1 MSYSFSLRAATKA
14 LVLTAVAD
22 KLEVVAAQQACHQRD
37 KAQALAVAEAFVALL
52 PDDDTRDVQVAMN
65 GHLAG
70 TWEGSD
76 VVSISGAAVSVTV
89 ALLPRT
95 AA

>member
-14 LVLTAVAD
+14 LVLAAVAAKMD
-22 KLEVVAAQQACHQRD
+22 EVAAQQACHQRD
-37 KAQALAVAEAFVALL
+37 KAQALAADESFVALL
-52 PDDDTRDVQVAMN
+52 PDDNTRDVQVAMN

-76 VVSISGAAVSVTV
+76 VVSISGAAVSVSV
-89 ALLPRT
+89 ALLPR
-95 AA
+95 AAA